1 MACRETNN
9 TDIILPLCAVKENG
23 VISAAKVNSVFYC
36 RFAEDTKRAARRAFV
51 QKMFACHEIFEF
63 EKLHFAEW
71 VADYKQLMLFRSTV
85 LFVNHVAQ

>member
-36 RFAEDTKRAARRAFV
+36 RFAEDRKRAACYTTRIRGENVWIRHFV
-51 QKMFACHEIFEF
+51 SIFF
-63 EKLHFAEW
+63 YNVTLI
-71 VADYKQLMLFRSTV
+71 
-85 LFVNHVAQ
+85 